1 MDGQGRDPARGIGMM
16 AERGT
21 VSVFPD
27 AEATATAAAALF
39 TEEAA
44 RCVDAR
50 GRFSV
55 VLAGGGTPR
64 RTYELLSRP
73 PFRDQIPWD
82 GVHVFWG
89 DERCVEPDDPRSN
102 ERMAR
107 EAFLDAVPIPPDRI
121 HPVRCGDSPAGAAT
135 RYDSLLRAFFSPPA
149 SGPDLV
155 FLGLGDNGHTAS
167 LFPHSPALTEQERWV
182 VEAFVDAAAGAGTT
196 AAGQDLWRVTLTAPF
211 FNRAETIVFLV
222 TGSGK
227 ARVAKKVI
235 QGDDD
240 PDRLPAQLISP
251 ASGGLRWY
259 LDEAAAALLE
269 PTRP

>member
-1 MDGQGRDPARGIGMM
+1 MTQRGTGIVTQ
-16 AERGT
+16 RGT
-21 VSVFPD
+21 VSVFAD
-27 AEATATAAAALF
+27 AEAAATAAAALF

-64 RTYELLSRP
+64 RTYELLSRS

-82 GVHVFWG
+82 AVHVFWG

-107 EAFLDAVPIPPDRI
+107 EAFLDDVPIPLDHI
-121 HPVRCGDSPAGAAT
+121 HPVRCAGFPGGAAA
-135 RYDSLLRAFFSPPA
+135 RYDSLLCAFFAPA

-196 AAGQDLWRVTLTAPF
+196 AAGEDMWRVTLTAPF
-211 FNRAETIVFLV
+211 LNRAETIVFLV
-222 TGSGK
+222 IGTGK
-227 ARVAKKVI
+227 ARVAKDVI
-235 QGDDD
+235 QGCCDA
-240 PDRLPAQLISP
+240 DRLPAQLIFP
-251 ASGGLRWY
+251 ASGDLLWY
-259 LDEAAAALLE
+259 LDEAAAGLLE

>member
-1 MDGQGRDPARGIGMM
+1 MTQ
-16 AERGT
+16 RGT

-27 AEATATAAAALF
+27 AEAAAVAAAALF
-39 TEEAA
+39 AKEAA

-64 RTYELLSRP
+64 RAYELLSRP
-73 PFRDQIPWD
+73 PFRDQISWD
-82 GVHVFWG
+82 RVHVFWG
-89 DERCVEPDDPRSN
+89 DERCVDPDDPRSN

-107 EAFLDAVPIPPDRI
+107 EALVDIVGVPAESL
-121 HPVRCGDSPAGAAT
+121 HPIRCAGAPAQAA
-135 RYDSLLRAFFSPPA
+135 RAYENVLRTFFAPPS

-155 FLGLGDNGHTAS
+155 LLGLGDNGHTAS
-167 LFPHSPALTEQERWV
+167 LFPHSPAPAEQQRWV
-182 VEAFVDAAAGAGTT
+182 REVFVDAEAGAGTT

-211 FNRAETIVFLV
+211 LNTAETTVFLV
-222 TGSGK
+222 TGTGK
-227 ARVAKKVI
+227 ARVVREVI
-235 QGDDD
+235 QGDSD
-240 PDRLPAQLISP
+240 PGRLPAQLISP
-251 ASGGLRWY
+251 ASGDLRWY